1 MRFSKPIVYL
11 NGSLCGGF
19 RLWSNLPRSVGEAY
33 DARTECKAR
42 KRSHREAKTVEYW
55 PEAEVLPVAFD
66 VFVSYA
72 SKDKIVADAVC
83 AKLES
88 SGIRCWIAPRDI
100 VAGTS
105 YGEAIIEAIHGAK
118 VMVLVFSSNANA
130 SGHIPKEVERA
141 VSNGVAILPFRIE
154 DVAPGKSLDYFIGSV
169 HWLDAMTP
177 PMEKHLDDLAAT
189 VHKLIPN
196 AAEPPIVV
204 AQATSMWQLGAPAPT
219 QTSAPPSGG
228 SARASFLNSKTI
240 WIGAAAVVVLAA
252 VVSGMMLLRGGGGS
266 HTAADVPDTTN
277 PPAGKNVPND
287 PNPGPKEVTPTPKAT
302 PASGKSTP
310 QLPAV
315 QASADPIVG
324 CYQWFNNAPVT
335 ISADGTMVAGPF
347 TAHWRLVNAERRA
360 YTLTWPLMIET
371 LTLSPDQRS
380 MSGGNQYGYPIS
392 GTRTSGSFGL
402 AGTWHWANGWDVSI
416 SANGTFISGSFRGT
430 WRSVDASRGIYEM
443 TWPSPVDSVTLLA
456 GGTRIS
462 GANQYGVAISGV
474 KTGSC
479 GGN

>member
-1 MRFSKPIVYL
+1 
-11 NGSLCGGF
+11 
-19 RLWSNLPRSVGEAY
+19 
-33 DARTECKAR
+33 
-42 KRSHREAKTVEYW
+42 
-55 PEAEVLPVAFD
+55 VAFD
-66 VFVSYA
+66 VFISYA

-83 AKLES
+83 VRLES

-141 VSNGVAILPFRIE
+141 VSKGVAILPFRIE

-189 VHKLIPN
+189 VHKLIPAPGESGTT
-196 AAEPPIVV
+196 AAPPTVMWQHAAAATV
-204 AQATSMWQLGAPAPT
+204 QTAAPTAAVRPATSGGGTAP
-219 QTSAPPSGG
+219 
-228 SARASFLNSKTI
+228 ASFLNSKTI
-240 WIGAAAVVVLAA
+240 WIGAAAVLVLAA
-252 VVSGMMLLRGGGGS
+252 VLTGMMLLRGGGSS
-266 HTAADVPDTTN
+266 HRTADAPDTTN
-277 PPAGKNVPND
+277 PPVSKDIPTN
-287 PNPGPKEVTPTPKAT
+287 PNPGAKDLAPAPKTT
-302 PASGKSTP
+302 PASRKSTP

-315 QASADPIVG
+315 QAGADPIVG
-324 CYQWFNNAPVT
+324 CYQWFNNVPVT
-335 ISADGTMVAGPF
+335 ISAAGTMVAGPF

-360 YTLTWPLMIET
+360 YTFTWPLMIET
-371 LTLSPDQRS
+371 LTISPDQRS

-392 GTRTSGSFGL
+392 GARTAGSIGF
-402 AGTWHWANGWDVSI
+402 AGAWHWANGWDVSV
-416 SANGTFISGSFRGT
+416 APNGTFTSGSFRGT

-474 KTGSC
+474 KTGAC

>member
-1 MRFSKPIVYL
+1 M
-11 NGSLCGGF
+11 
-19 RLWSNLPRSVGEAY
+19 
-33 DARTECKAR
+33 
-42 KRSHREAKTVEYW
+42 
-55 PEAEVLPVAFD
+55 AFD
-66 VFVSYA
+66 VFISYA

-83 AKLES
+83 VRLES

-189 VHKLIPN
+189 VHKLIPALPGGSG
-196 AAEPPIVV
+196 AA
-204 AQATSMWQLGAPAPT
+204 AQPTVMWQHAAHGTTQAPVAAGAVRPA
-219 QTSAPPSGG
+219 ARVDPP
-228 SARASFLNSKTI
+228 RASKMI
-240 WIGAAAVVVLAA
+240 WIGAAVVVVLA
-252 VVSGMMLLRGGGGS
+252 VLVTGMMLLRGGASS
-266 HTAADVPDTTN
+266 HSAVDVPNVTN
-277 PPAGKNVPND
+277 SPPDKNVPND
-287 PNPGPKEVTPTPKAT
+287 PNPGLQDVAPTPKST
-302 PASGKSTP
+302 PASRKSTP

-315 QASADPIVG
+315 QANADAIVG
-324 CYQWFNNAPVT
+324 CYQWFNNVPVT

-347 TAHWRLVNAERRA
+347 TAHWRLANAARRA
-360 YTLTWPLMIET
+360 YTFTWPVMIET

-392 GTRTSGSFGL
+392 GTRTAGSFGL
-402 AGTWHWANGWDVSI
+402 AGTWHWANGWDVSV
-416 SANGTFISGSFRGT
+416 SPNGTFTSGSFRGT

-462 GANQYGVAISGV
+462 GANQYGVAISGL
-474 KTGSC
+474 KTAAC